1 MISSYTLYGLYFSCF
16 FQFLKYM
23 LYKNV
28 QVMKLGIMLL
38 KKIHIH
44 VVPCERIAEEVSF
57 G

>member
-1 MISSYTLYGLYFSCF
+1 MISSYTLYGLYFSFF

-23 LYKNV
+23 LYKNA

-44 VVPCERIAEEVSF
+44 VVPCERIAEEVLF